1 MKRLFLLFSLFLFQ
15 FGGTAQTSLE
25 RVVYATSDHEG
36 NLRRF
41 LDRWEREC
49 KAAVPKNDTEKI
61 VYAAY
66 AQFFTPFDLDGKA
79 SFNSNREVNRGY
91 SYVVVPGSI
100 AYYVSTN
107 GKESDRD
114 LTRFIIEE
122 FRPALDFGK
131 TVKVLYLTNK
141 YDSLLNGF
149 LGEESTKFGAPSVM
163 SPSRA
168 KGKSAEREALVKKF
182 LPIVHGHWGAYW
194 RLATAPGVAMVFN
207 RTFTKVEVRFRI
219 GYGGRI
225 NEYERQPDGVWKL
238 MNRGSIRQWV
248 E

>member
-1 MKRLFLLFSLFLFQ
+1 MKNIICFLAFAVLSL
-15 FGGTAQTSLE
+15 GSAQTSLE
-25 RVVYATSDHEG
+25 RFVFATSDHEG
-36 NLRRF
+36 NFRKF
-41 LDRWEREC
+41 LDQWGREY
-49 KAAVPKNDTEKI
+49 APSAPKNDTAKI
-61 VYAAY
+61 VYATY
-66 AQFFTPFDLDGKA
+66 QQLFTPFALDGKS
-79 SFNSNREVNRGY
+79 SFNSDKKINDGY
-91 SYVVVPGSI
+91 RYVVVPGSI

-107 GKESDRD
+107 GRDSDRD

-131 TVKVLYLTNK
+131 KVKVLYLTDK
-141 YDSLLNGF
+141 YDSILNEF
-149 LGEESTKFGAPSVM
+149 LGKESTKFGAPSVM

-168 KGKSAEREALVKKF
+168 EGKSAEREALVKKF

-194 RLATAPGVAMVFN
+194 HLTTAPGVAMVFN

-225 NEYERQPDGVWKL
+225 NEYERQPDGTWRVIEKDY
-238 MNRGSIRQWV
+238 IREWV